1 VACRLRAAEGG
12 SDGKVKLKWRQ
23 GSVVGGRRGGKLP
36 FYGPS
41 LWRSGDGAQGHLEEG
56 SVDRCGGIG
65 AWHSS
70 GWHRDASGHD
80 CSHGGMCISGDQLLQ

>member
-1 VACRLRAAEGG
+1 
-12 SDGKVKLKWRQ
+12 
-23 GSVVGGRRGGKLP
+23 VVDGRRGGKLP

-41 LWRSGDGAQGHLEEG
+41 PCGDDAQGHLEEG

-70 GWHRDASGHD
+70 GWHRDASAT
-80 CSHGGMCISGDQLLQ
+80 